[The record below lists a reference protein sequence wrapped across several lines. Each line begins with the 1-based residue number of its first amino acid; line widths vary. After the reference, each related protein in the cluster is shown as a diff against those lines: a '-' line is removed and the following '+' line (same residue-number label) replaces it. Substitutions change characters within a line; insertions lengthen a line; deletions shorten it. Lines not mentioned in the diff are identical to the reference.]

1 MSLDVDLERIALQ
14 ERLLHWPR
22 FDADLAWKLGCLL
35 RDRAIERKAPIVID
49 VRRFGQP
56 LFYAAIEGSTPD
68 NADWARR
75 KNNAVA
81 RFHRSTYGL
90 SLMLQSQKTTLADKF
105 GLPLAEYAA
114 HGGAFPITVLGTG
127 VIGSVTISG
136 LPQREDHELV
146 VQAICSQLGVDYKN
160 VALDE

>member
-1 MSLDVDLERIALQ
+1 MPLDVDLERIALQ

-22 FDADLAWKLGCLL
+22 FDSDLAWKLGSLL
-35 RDRAIERKAPIVID
+35 RDWAMERKAPIVID

-75 KNNAVA
+75 KNNTVA

-146 VQAICSQLGVDYKN
+146 VKAICSQLGVDYKT